1 MLNSIKI
8 DKNKIPS
15 EILCSLKLNGVCFF
29 PNFLDANFIK
39 DLEEEY
45 DKILSLPANIIPDH
59 IKNEVLH
66 TKSVNPLSFDFA
78 NFPKL
83 KELVNNHFFSKISK
97 LYFKFQ
103 FVCPSKIFLYTTRGI
118 GPETKKYFLDDKL
131 AFVPHTDETHFLK
144 FFLYLSDVTIKE
156 GPLAVVPGTQKE
168 FKKIRRQWILKN
180 FDHLS
185 RDKVSEKYNDL
196 FVPLVGPRGSLTIF
210 DTDVMHKASE
220 IQEGSIRKVIR
231 FDVYSKRENFNA
243 LDQKIFLKF
252 LKLKNRLFNVFQ

>member
-1 MLNSIKI
+1 MLNSIQI
-8 DKNKIPS
+8 DKNKTTS
-15 EILCSLKLNGVCFF
+15 EILYSLKLNGVCFF
-29 PNFLDANFIK
+29 PNFLAVNFIR

-45 DKILSLPANIIPDH
+45 DKILSLPTNIVQDH
-59 IKNEVLH
+59 IKNDVLH
-66 TKSVNPLSFDFA
+66 TKSVNPLSFDFT

-83 KELVNNHFFSKISK
+83 KQLVNNHFFYQISK

-118 GPETKKYFLDDKL
+118 GAETKKYFLDDKL

-185 RDKVSEKYNDL
+185 RDKISEKYNDL
-196 FVPLVGPRGSLTIF
+196 FIPLVGPRGSLTIF